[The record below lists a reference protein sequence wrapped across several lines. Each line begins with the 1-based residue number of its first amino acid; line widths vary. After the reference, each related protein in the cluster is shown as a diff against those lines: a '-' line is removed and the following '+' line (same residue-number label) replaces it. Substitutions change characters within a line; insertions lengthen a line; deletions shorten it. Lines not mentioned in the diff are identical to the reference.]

1 MIQNSAY
8 FNAATAQWEFGA
20 DNQPTAGEYFAT
32 ALNLQGVSFGQ
43 VTALK
48 NRLERITGE
57 LDQIQQVPPNQTV
70 TQNVSKED
78 LVGNLMYSSVVSYFV
93 SIDANGEASARGA
106 GVITQRM
113 PSFGNFGTVAQT
125 RFTFGVPK
133 SVDFPGLQMDMD
145 RIVGVDCAKDA
156 NAATLISFRKAIGGQ
171 YSAHEHLITEKLFTD
186 TNNPNRLQAISA
198 VKAIAIAASH
208 GQRIYT
214 LSQDNQSQHASII
227 ASLAIN
233 IDVKREISDAL
244 AVGREVIVHHEKIS
258 AFGFTGVGYIIVD
271 PDTGAGAYKIS
282 TGANGAKLLVGV
294 VGIALVFVGPAG
306 VAAIAPFLL
315 TVFAIV
321 SILLTLY
328 TTLLNAILIQDSG
341 GQCGLV
347 LADLYLGIFL
357 PLAIL
362 SAFFPS
368 QGIERLTFKLLSIM
382 YGGDLFR
389 SVASSRACQ

>member
-1 MIQNSAY
+1 
-8 FNAATAQWEFGA
+8 
-20 DNQPTAGEYFAT
+20 
-32 ALNLQGVSFGQ
+32 
-43 VTALK
+43 
-48 NRLERITGE
+48 
-57 LDQIQQVPPNQTV
+57 
-70 TQNVSKED
+70 
-78 LVGNLMYSSVVSYFV
+78 
-93 SIDANGEASARGA
+93 
-106 GVITQRM
+106 
-113 PSFGNFGTVAQT
+113 
-125 RFTFGVPK
+125 
-133 SVDFPGLQMDMD
+133 
-145 RIVGVDCAKDA
+145 
-156 NAATLISFRKAIGGQ
+156 
-171 YSAHEHLITEKLFTD
+171 LITERLFTD
-186 TNNPNRLQAISA
+186 MNDPNHPQAISA
-198 VKAIAIAASH
+198 VKAIALAASR
-208 GQRIYT
+208 GQRVYT
-214 LSQDNQSQHASII
+214 LNQDNLNQHASIV

-233 IDVKREISDAL
+233 IDVKQEITDAL
-244 AVGREVIVHHEKIS
+244 AFGNEVIVHQETIS

-282 TGANGAKLLVGV
+282 SGANGAKLLVGV
-294 VGIALVFVGPAG
+294 VGIVLVFVGPAA

-341 GQCGLV
+341 GRCSVV

-368 QGIERLTFKLLSIM
+368 QSIERLTFKLLSIM